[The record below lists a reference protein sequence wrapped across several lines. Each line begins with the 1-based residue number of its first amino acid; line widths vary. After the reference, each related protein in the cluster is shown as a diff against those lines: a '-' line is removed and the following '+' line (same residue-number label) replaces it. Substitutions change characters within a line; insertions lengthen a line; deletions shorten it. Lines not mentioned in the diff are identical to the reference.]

1 MAGSETNEDPFIRIK
16 RAEYSLNH
24 MADAAI
30 HAQGP
35 GEWEKKYYE
44 LKKWY
49 NGSVK
54 EAQALLEEN
63 LALKDRIVEYFL
75 EGK

>member
-1 MAGSETNEDPFIRIK
+1 MTDFNSYHEPVWGEPAGNVS
-16 RAEYSLNH
+16 AV
-24 MADAAI
+24 
-30 HAQGP
+30 P
-35 GEWEKKYYE
+35 GTWEKKYYE

-54 EAQALLEEN
+54 EAQKLLDEN